1 MKLHNFFRSSA
12 SWRVRIALNLKGL
25 NYEYVSVHLRRN
37 GGEQFS
43 PLFRSLNPHALV
55 PVLDDSGERLTQSLA
70 IIEYLDEVHPD
81 PPLLPKGVTDRA
93 RVRALALDI
102 ACDLHPLNNLR
113 VLNYLTKT
121 LGASD
126 AAKGAWYQHWVALG
140 LEALEAQL
148 ASSHHTGQFCHGNA
162 PTLADCCLVPQLY
175 QARRFECDLSG
186 YPRLLAIEQNC
197 SVIPAFQAAAPEQQ
211 PDAEQ

>member
-148 ASSHHTGQFCHGNA
+148 ASSRHTGQFCHGNA